1 MTSRIRIAA
10 LVLILAVSTFGFFGP
25 TSPASAEQPS
35 RVVTALRRDGVF
47 VHNRRDDNVDRARL
61 AEIVEEADR
70 LGYKLAIV
78 IPNDPLP
85 ELRSFV
91 LRVQQG
97 GEFDA
102 VLGFG
107 FDDQIEAET
116 SEALDGERLSALRAV
131 RNTDGT
137 PEELSAL
144 FLTELT
150 TEPEPTIPDAVW
162 RVVRWVGIL
171 LAGLVIAGIL
181 EQVYRSVSK
190 RGRDEQPVA

>member
-1 MTSRIRIAA
+1 MTCRIRIAA
-10 LVLILAVSTFGFFGP
+10 TVLILVVSTLGLFGTAHP
-25 TSPASAEQPS
+25 VSAEQPS

-47 VHNRRDDNVDRARL
+47 VHNRRDDDIDREKL
-61 AEIVEEADR
+61 AAVVEEADR

-116 SEALDGERLSALRAV
+116 GDALSGELLSALRAV
-131 RNTDGT
+131 RNADGT

-144 FLTELT
+144 FLAELT

-162 RVVRWVGIL
+162 RVIRWVGIL
-171 LAGLVIAGIL
+171 LAGLVVAGIL
-181 EQVYRSVSK
+181 EQIYRSVSK
-190 RGRDEQPVA
+190 RGQNEQPTA

>member
-1 MTSRIRIAA
+1 M
-10 LVLILAVSTFGFFGP
+10 VLILVISTLGFAGGSNP
-25 TSPASAEQPS
+25 VAAEQPS
-35 RVVTALRRDGVF
+35 RVVTALRRNGVF
-47 VHNRRDDNVDRARL
+47 VHNRRDNDIDREQL
-61 AEIVEEADR
+61 AKVVEDADR

-78 IPNDPLP
+78 IPQDPLP

-116 SEALDGERLSALRAV
+116 SDLLSGERLSALRAV
-131 RNTDGT
+131 RNADGS

-144 FLTELT
+144 FLSELT
-150 TEPEPTIPDAVW
+150 TEPEAAIPEVVW
-162 RVVRWVGIL
+162 RVVRWVGLL
-171 LAGLVIAGIL
+171 LALLVAAAIL
-181 EQVYRSVSK
+181 EQIYRGVSR
-190 RGRDEQPVA
+190 RGRNQQPAA